1 MKKFYFI
8 VMVVVV
14 CFLAGCSNSKAVTE
28 IQEGLDKNDE
38 QVIIGLETNNYD
50 QKKALL
56 LSRDL
61 TTDGLLAIC
70 SNPYPLNIRN
80 YKVQKWFKDAIVMAD
95 LTVEQEEK
103 IAKLGR
109 YSIALLHRSTLSSRG
124 LIAICEN
131 HSDININNVY
141 VQQLFVNAFNRTKL
155 TEKEEKRIAELD
167 HYTFD
172 KALILRDDISKSTL
186 KEIQKNQ
193 SEIKRC

>member
-61 TTDGLLAIC
+61 TTDGLLALC
-70 SNPYPLNIRN
+70 VWRR
-80 YKVQKWFKDAIVMAD
+80 F
-95 LTVEQEEK
+95 
-103 IAKLGR
+103 
-109 YSIALLHRSTLSSRG
+109 
-124 LIAICEN
+124 C
-131 HSDININNVY
+131 
-141 VQQLFVNAFNRTKL
+141 
-155 TEKEEKRIAELD
+155 
-167 HYTFD
+167 
-172 KALILRDDISKSTL
+172 
-186 KEIQKNQ
+186 
-193 SEIKRC
+193 